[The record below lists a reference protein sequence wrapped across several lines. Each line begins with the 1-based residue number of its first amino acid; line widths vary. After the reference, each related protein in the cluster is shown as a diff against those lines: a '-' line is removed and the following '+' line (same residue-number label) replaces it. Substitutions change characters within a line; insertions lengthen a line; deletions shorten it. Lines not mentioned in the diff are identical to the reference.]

1 MQVKNV
7 HAIDLDDLILIR
19 SKSHKNDCESRPGGE
34 TMNENIQNTEVQEA
48 DKPLFLKSVVTP
60 VDARVEMGLSKM
72 CKNTFYG
79 N

>member
-1 MQVKNV
+1 
-7 HAIDLDDLILIR
+7 
-19 SKSHKNDCESRPGGE
+19 
-34 TMNENIQNTEVQEA
+34 MNENIQTTEVQEA

-60 VDARVEMGLSKM
+60 VDARVEMGLAKM